1 MVVKVRPLVSQP
13 YTYVITRSSMVSCFQ
28 SQDQS
33 AASRVG
39 MTPGGWYLVIFV
51 TTFLYFYIY
60 AVNYMRG

>member
-28 SQDQS
+28 SQQS
-33 AASRVG
+33 AASRVR

>member
-1 MVVKVRPLVSQP
+1 MCPNL
-13 YTYVITRSSMVSCFQ
+13 TLTRSSMVSCFQ

-33 AASRVG
+33 ATSRVR